1 MSQVNNG
8 SYHRISKIYDLL
20 DKPSELRYH
29 SFMRQK
35 WISPLRN
42 EKILELGI
50 GTGKNLHYY
59 HKSNEI
65 QGIDASPQMLHEA
78 RKKIDKFNIKSNV
91 SLSLQRKLPWDIKDD
106 NFTIGIAT
114 FVFCTMTDPSTIL
127 NELISKIVKG
137 GKLILFEYVRPKR
150 NPWYSIMKTLSAV
163 SKKLYGVDF
172 NRNPTRMYFN
182 GKFSSIKVTPIIADL
197 IEVIEITK

>member
-8 SYHRISKIYDLL
+8 SYDRISRVYDLL
-20 DKPSELRYH
+20 DKPSELKYHRY
-29 SFMRQK
+29 MRQK

-65 QGIDASPQMLHEA
+65 QGIDASPQMLEEA
-78 RKKIDKFNIKSNV
+78 RKKINKFNIKSNV
-91 SLSLQRKLPWDIKDD
+91 TLSLQRKLPWDLQNEKY
-106 NFTIGIAT
+106 TIGIAT
-114 FVFCTMTDPSTIL
+114 FVFCTMTDPSIIL
-127 NELISKIVKG
+127 NELISKIIKG
-137 GKLILFEYVRPKR
+137 GKLIIFEYVRPNK
-150 NPWYSIMKTLSAV
+150 NPWYAIMKTISPI

-172 NRNPTRMYFN
+172 NRDPTRMYLN
-182 GKFSSIKVTPIIADL
+182 GNFSSVKITPIISDL
-197 IEVIEITK
+197 IEVIEIVK

>member
-1 MSQVNNG
+1 MAQVNKG

-29 SFMRQK
+29 RLMRQK

-65 QGIDASPQMLHEA
+65 QGIDASPQMLQEA
-78 RKKIDKFNIKSNV
+78 RKKINKFNFKSNV
-91 SLSLQRKLPWDIKDD
+91 TLSLQRKLPWDIKDN

-114 FVFCTMTDPSTIL
+114 FVFCTMTDPSIIL
-127 NELISKIVKG
+127 NELMNRIIEG
-137 GKLILFEYVRPKR
+137 GKLIIFEYVRPNK
-150 NPWYSIMKTLSAV
+150 NPWYAIMKTMSPI
-163 SKKLYGVDF
+163 SKILYGVDF
-172 NRNPTRMYFN
+172 NRDPTRMYLN
-182 GKFSSIKVTPIIADL
+182 GNFSSIEITPIISDL
-197 IEVIEITK
+197 IEVVEIFK